1 MHQNLAVSLQ
11 QFCYGKISFIVLLVQ
26 NPFYSKSAV
35 ETTSILSNDGC
46 RRCRGSVFDAE
57 KMSMRSGDYHRMCF
71 TCLACRRALDY
82 LLAVDGPGAQ
92 LFFKKNNFC
101 FSSFFCFTI
110 HVAKVLFCTGN
121 NQRQITSCI
130 FSSLGLDIAKVFI
143 FGQLQLVPRSLFLSE
158 HRFFTDEKLP

>member
-1 MHQNLAVSLQ
+1 MTLNKLAPQIMHENLAVSLQ

-92 LFFKKNNFC
+92 FLKTITFVHFSFKNNN
-101 FSSFFCFTI
+101 FFINF
-110 HVAKVLFCTGN
+110 FN
-121 NQRQITSCI
+121 N
-130 FSSLGLDIAKVFI
+130 FFI
-143 FGQLQLVPRSLFLSE
+143 F
-158 HRFFTDEKLP
+158 KLIIFI

>member
-92 LFFKKNNFC
+92 LFF
-101 FSSFFCFTI
+101 TI
-110 HVAKVLFCTGN
+110 HVAKVLFCTCN